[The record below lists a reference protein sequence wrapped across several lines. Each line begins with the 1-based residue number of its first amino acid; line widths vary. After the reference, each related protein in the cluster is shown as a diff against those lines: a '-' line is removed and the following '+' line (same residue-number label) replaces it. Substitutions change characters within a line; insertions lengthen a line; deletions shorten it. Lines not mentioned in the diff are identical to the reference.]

1 MNQQKRL
8 LGYLAE
14 HKRASTNELRS
25 QLSIAHPDTIVSR
38 IRAVYGYGAIRG
50 YWMDGKNQFGEAVR
64 FMVYEISDELTKK
77 KEPFPTESVFRNL
90 H

>member
-8 LGYLAE
+8 LDYLTE

-38 IRAVYGYGAIRG
+38 IRAVYGYEVIKGH
-50 YWMDGKNQFGEAVR
+50 WMNGKNQFGEDVR
-64 FMVYEISDELTKK
+64 FMMYEFNQTALGGFVK
-77 KEPFPTESVFRNL
+77 PG
-90 H
+90 